1 MKFGA
6 LLCANLLRKK
16 VRTTLTVGS
25 FAVAV
30 FLFGLLFVVRGAF
43 NQGVSVAGADR
54 LVVLNRVSI
63 INPLPLSY
71 RDKMLRIPGVQ
82 YVTSDNWFGG
92 VYREEKNYFP
102 QFAIDP
108 DNQRKVFPELEVADD
123 QWKAFVEDRTGAIVG
138 ADTAKRFGWK
148 VGDRIP
154 LKATIYGGDTWEFNL
169 RGIYHAV
176 PGNDLSEFWM
186 QYKFLE
192 ERSPMVGGTVGWYTV
207 KLANPDDATRVS
219 QAIDST
225 FANSPFET
233 KTETEKAFAL
243 SFAKQAGNIEFVI
256 LAIGSVVILTLLF
269 VTANTVATSVR
280 ERIGELAV
288 LKAIG
293 FSSRFVLGFI
303 LGESALI
310 ALLGGSLG
318 VLLCKGFTGFVEA
331 SGILSGGA
339 IGLLHLSGATAALSL
354 CVALGVGVLAGVLP
368 AVSAMRFHVAPALRR
383 V

>member
-6 LLCANLLRKK
+6 LLLANLLRKK
-16 VRTTLTVGS
+16 VRTTLTIGS
-25 FAVAV
+25 FAVAI

-43 NQGVSVAGADR
+43 NQGVSVAGVDR

-71 RDKMLRIPGVQ
+71 RDKILAIPGVK
-82 YVTSDNWFGG
+82 YVTSDNYFGG
-92 VYREEKNYFP
+92 VYKEERNYFP

-108 DNQRKVFPELEVADD
+108 ENQRKVFPELEVPDD
-123 QWKAFVEDRTGAIVG
+123 QWKVFVADRQGAIVG
-138 ADTAKRFGWK
+138 ADTAKRFQWK
-148 VGDRIP
+148 IGDRIP

-169 RGIYHAV
+169 RGIYHAA

-186 QYKFLE
+186 QYKYLE
-192 ERSPMVGGTVGWYTV
+192 ERSQMVGGTVGWYTV
-207 KLANPDDATRVS
+207 RLASPDDAVRVS
-219 QAIDST
+219 QIIDST
-225 FANSPFET
+225 FANSPYET

-243 SFAKQAGNIEFVI
+243 SFAKQAGNIEFIV
-256 LAIGSVVILTLLF
+256 LAVGTVVIITLLF

-293 FSSRFVLGFI
+293 FSSRFMLFFI
-303 LGESALI
+303 LGESAII
-310 ALLGGSLG
+310 ALVGGCLG
-318 VLLCKGFTGFVEA
+318 VLLCKGFTELIEA
-331 SGILSGGA
+331 SGVLSGGA
-339 IGLLHLSGATAALSL
+339 IGLLHLSGSITALSL
-354 CVALGVGVLAGVLP
+354 CVALCVGLLAGVLP
-368 AVSAMRFHVAPALRR
+368 ATTAVRLRVAPALRR